1 MIINHQIS
9 QTSFTEDI
17 VTAIVNTYSELDKS
31 FLEIAAK
38 NNFFSGC
45 TSNTIILI
53 KYPYYKHYSYN
64 STKYEKTIYCANC
77 GDSRAILCRNGTSI
91 ELNICHNTA
100 NSNEVKRILE
110 AGGYEEVFNK
120 IMNRRIFNN
129 RIMGVMQ
136 VTRSLGDIEYK
147 TMKEYY
153 WKMDFKVSV

>member
-1 MIINHQIS
+1 M
-9 QTSFTEDI
+9 
-17 VTAIVNTYSELDKS
+17 
-31 FLEIAAK
+31 
-38 NNFFSGC
+38 
-45 TSNTIILI
+45 
-53 KYPYYKHYSYN
+53 
-64 STKYEKTIYCANC
+64 
-77 GDSRAILCRNGTSI
+77 
-91 ELNICHNTA
+91 NICHNTA

-153 WKMDFKVSV
+153 WKMDFKVSI